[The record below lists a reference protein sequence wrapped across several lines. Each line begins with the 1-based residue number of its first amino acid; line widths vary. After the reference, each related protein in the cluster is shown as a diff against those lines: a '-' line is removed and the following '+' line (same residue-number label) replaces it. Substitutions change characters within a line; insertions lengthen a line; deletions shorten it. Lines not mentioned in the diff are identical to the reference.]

1 MSGEE
6 AAQTGAEVAAAPATP
21 APQSSQP
28 TGEQETQQQE
38 GQPRDENGKFIP
50 RERFNEVYGKHKQA
64 ERENAYLRQQLAQFQ
79 QQPQQPAQQQAQN
92 IPDPNDFNWDLQQWG
107 SSLSEQVA
115 KTAYEQARQQFEQQQ
130 RYQYEQQI
138 LQQFESREAEY
149 AQANPTYY
157 DNVAALQQAIGFD
170 PHIGEAL
177 ALSDHGPAVLDYLAQ
192 HLDEADR
199 ISRLPAHIA
208 AVQLGRIEA
217 KVSSPKPKP
226 VTQAPTPPPALS
238 GGAVSTKDP
247 GNMTDAEWYE
257 YERSQRARK
266 K

>member
-38 GQPRDENGKFIP
+38 GLPRDENGKFIP

-92 IPDPNDFNWDLQQWG
+92 IPDPGEYDWDLQKWG
-107 SSLSEQVA
+107 STLSEQVA

-199 ISRLPAHIA
+199 ISRLPAHLA

-226 VTQAPTPPPALS
+226 VTQAPMPPPAL
-238 GGAVSTKDP
+238 GGGSQPNELSDKTTID
-247 GNMTDAEWYE
+247 EWMAK
-257 YERSQRARK
+257 RNAKRK
-266 K
+266 G